1 MKALASNWAVMATV
15 LINFWLFVG
24 PASAGS
30 CGAAKLCCQGRDS
43 GCVIQKASPNAII
56 ESPRDKPCYCDHA
69 CLRLGDCCD
78 DFNETCAVTDCSVS
92 EWSEWSECDNMCGL
106 GLQTRRRHVV
116 RAERNGGKACPT
128 SLEQTLTCQNYGSC
142 RRRAR
147 HFQVEELGPEAA
159 ANLSSFTTDS
169 SEATLDSNFVPQIT
183 RGYCTAFTILKISRG
198 CRRKMESFH
207 EGSRVCVWCREANP
221 TRSISSCQLDS
232 PSFSGIGRWELMN
245 SLDGLKHCHG
255 KWIAASLEC
264 GEEVCKGRPKLGLL

>member
-1 MKALASNWAVMATV
+1 MMKDSLSTQSNNSQH
-15 LINFWLFVG
+15 LISLKILSRIGIPRLHQNMN
-24 PASAGS
+24 
-30 CGAAKLCCQGRDS
+30 QNQRTDGRKT
-43 GCVIQKASPNAII
+43 QEA
-56 ESPRDKPCYCDHA
+56 
-69 CLRLGDCCD
+69 DCRI
-78 DFNETCAVTDCSVS
+78 VTDCSVS